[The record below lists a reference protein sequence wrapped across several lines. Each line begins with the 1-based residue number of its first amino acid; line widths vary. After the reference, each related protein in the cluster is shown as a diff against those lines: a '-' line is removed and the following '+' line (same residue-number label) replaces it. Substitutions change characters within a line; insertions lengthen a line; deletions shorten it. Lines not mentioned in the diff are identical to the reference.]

1 MTDKKELLKVFYVTI
16 EETISRQVV
25 VEAKNEEEARYQAI
39 DDCGMIVRIPIT
51 TGKAVIAISERGR
64 V

>member
-1 MTDKKELLKVFYVTI
+1 MTNKKELLKVFYVTI
-16 EETISRQVV
+16 EETVSRQVV

>member
-1 MTDKKELLKVFYVTI
+1 MDEGTDLKLFYVTV
-16 EETISRQVV
+16 EETVSRQVA

-39 DDCGMIVRIPIT
+39 DDRGTIVRMPLT
-51 TGKAVIAISERGR
+51 TGVVVTAISERER

>member
-1 MTDKKELLKVFYVTI
+1 MDEGADLKVFYVTV
-16 EETISRQVV
+16 EETVSRQVV

-39 DDCGMIVRIPIT
+39 DDCCTTVRVPIT
-51 TGKAVIAISERGR
+51 TGKTVTAISERAR

>member
-1 MTDKKELLKVFYVTI
+1 MDEGADLKVFYVTI
-16 EETISRQVV
+16 EKTISRQVV

-39 DDCGMIVRIPIT
+39 DDCGTTVRMPLT
-51 TGKAVIAISERGR
+51 TGVVVTAISERER

>member
-1 MTDKKELLKVFYVTI
+1 MDEGANLKVFYVTI

>member
-1 MTDKKELLKVFYVTI
+1 MTDKKEPLKTFYVTI

-25 VEAKNEEEARYQAI
+25 VEAKNEEEARYQAV
-39 DDCGMIVRIPIT
+39 DDCGTTVRMPLT
-51 TGKAVIAISERGR
+51 TGVMVTAISEREK

>member
-1 MTDKKELLKVFYVTI
+1 MTEGEDLKVFYVTV
-16 EETISRQVV
+16 EETVSRQVV

-39 DDCGMIVRIPIT
+39 DDCGTTVRVPIT
-51 TGKAVIAISERGR
+51 TGKTVTAISERER

>member
-1 MTDKKELLKVFYVTI
+1 MTDKKEPLKTFYVTV
-16 EETISRQVV
+16 EEIISVQVA

-39 DDCGMIVRIPIT
+39 DDCGTIVRIPIT
-51 TGKAVIAISERGR
+51 TGKAVIAISERER

>member
-1 MTDKKELLKVFYVTI
+1 MAEGADLKVFYVTV

-39 DDCGMIVRIPIT
+39 DDCGTVVRVPIT
-51 TGKAVIAISERGR
+51 TGKTVIAISERGR